1 MFLDVAGC
9 CQEVGPPTSDDGG
22 VNLNGVDLNLLVAL
36 DALLAERN
44 VTRAAQRLSIGQ
56 PAMTAALNRL
66 RKLFGDPL
74 LVRSGSEM
82 IVTPL
87 AETLVRPV
95 REAIGAI
102 HSVLAVRDDFDPR
115 TDERTFT
122 VIASDYVGLVLLR
135 PLIGRLAREA
145 PQVRL
150 IVRPVTADFV
160 AQVRRDQVDAA
171 IVPREIAPERVGLSH
186 DVLFHDR
193 YVLAVDAANEAVGEF
208 LTVDEFAHQP
218 HLASGDGSL
227 PALGHRQLEPFGLSS
242 SVEVS
247 TQTSLLAPFLLAG
260 TDMVTLVLERLA
272 RQLQHAAGIRIVE
285 PPVPLQAI
293 TECLYWSPRRA
304 DDPSHRWLR
313 QLIQESADKLS

>member
-1 MFLDVAGC
+1 MPWHRALG
-9 CQEVGPPTSDDGG
+9 DDGE

-56 PAMTAALNRL
+56 PAMSATLNRL

-74 LVRSGSEM
+74 LVRSGTDM
-82 IVTPL
+82 IPTPL
-87 AETLVRPV
+87 AQTLARPV

-115 TDERTFT
+115 TDERSFT

-135 PLIGRLAREA
+135 PLLRALHDEA
-145 PQVRL
+145 PLVRL
-150 IVRPVTADFV
+150 VIRPVTPDFV
-160 AQVRRDQVDAA
+160 THVRREQVDAA
-171 IVPREIAPERVGLSH
+171 IVPRELAPEQAGLPH
-186 DVLFHDR
+186 EVLFEDR
-193 YVLAVDAANEAVGEF
+193 YVFAVDADNDHVGDS
-208 LTVDEFAHQP
+208 LTVDELARQP

-227 PALGHRQLEPFGLSS
+227 PALGYRQLESFGLTNA
-242 SVEVS
+242 VEVS
-247 TQTSLLAPFLLAG
+247 TQTSLLAPFILAG

-272 RQLQHAAGIRIVE
+272 RALQDAARIRIVE

-293 TECLYWSPRRA
+293 TECLYWSPQREG
-304 DDPSHRWLR
+304 DPSHRWLR
-313 QLIQESADKLS
+313 ERIRRTASQLA